1 MKETQMLQSIA
12 YDHLIG
18 LIKDGKLTEGEYY
31 SLNKMAREAGVSRT
45 PFRDAV
51 LRLEQER
58 YIDIFPS
65 KGFTLH
71 KMTQD
76 DIIETYQLRFAL
88 ETYCF
93 KELSVHLDTERGQE
107 YYTKLSGKVSSQEGI
122 IATSHNNEDF
132 ARKDYEFHRS
142 VVQFVGNASMLEI
155 YRRFM
160 YRIFWQTA
168 TSFLQEGRMEET
180 VKEHQQI
187 LWMVKEQKLSE
198 LEELIKYH
206 LDIAQKINLKLIK
219 K

>member
-1 MKETQMLQSIA
+1 MKDTQMLQSKA

-18 LIKDGKLTEGEYY
+18 LIKDGKLKEGEYY
-31 SLNKMAREAGVSRT
+31 SLNKMAKESDVSRT

-58 YIDIFPS
+58 YIDVFPS

-71 KMTQD
+71 KMTKE
-76 DIIETYQLRFAL
+76 DIVETYQLRYAL

-93 KELSVHLDTERGQE
+93 KQLSIHLDSERGQQ
-107 YYTKLSGKVSSQEGI
+107 YFNKLSGKVQSQHEI
-122 IATSHNNEDF
+122 IATNHNNEDF

-142 VVQFVGNASMLEI
+142 VVQFVGNESMLEI

-168 TSFLQEGRMEET
+168 TSFLQEGRMEDT
-180 VKEHQQI
+180 VKEHQTI
-187 LWMVKEQKLSE
+187 LDYVKEYRLQE
-198 LEELIKYH
+198 LEDLIGSH
-206 LDIAQKINLKLIK
+206 LHIAQEINLKIVDP
-219 K
+219 